1 MKRFKRMAALLMAVS
16 VVLSGCAGVELPED
30 AEETEAVELPPARPQ
45 DDFFRYINEEELAD
59 AEFGYGEM
67 AYRGGFKSKTIED
80 QVKEIISEVAS
91 GSGYET
97 GSEEYIIKRAYDL
110 FYAYDFENSGV
121 PAELDALFH
130 EIDEIST
137 IEEFMEMDA
146 RLDKDYFVGNVF
158 NIMTDSDYLSGGTTI
173 LSFTQYSG
181 IMDADFKTLEET
193 YGPLNS
199 LKDMGSLILQQM
211 GHEEEEA
218 DEIGTQFGYIAMD
231 IYNDTDMDVIKAT
244 MPHIYFSTMTRAEA
258 DALLT
263 NVDLDKYLKELGV
276 DPSIVDRMGIYD
288 PGQVAAINALI
299 TEDNL
304 EALKCWKMTALAEQ
318 YKRFIVY
325 GYDKLEQYRNI
336 DYKPKDELVLDEVMT
351 TFAQQTDPL
360 YIDRYYSQAM
370 DDALVSM
377 CDDIR
382 EGYRVLITN
391 ADWLSQSTRNG
402 LLKKLDNI
410 VYVTGADVERMDPS
424 VYRNIKGNDY
434 FEFWLSYKR
443 LYGQYLAEK
452 IGKPGDRKAVGM
464 YMQEFNACY
473 DPSLNNITITV
484 AIMNKPFFDL
494 TQDYYTNLGGLG
506 MVVAHEMGHAFDS
519 NCILFNQN
527 GIYDPSWIESSD
539 MDTLNARNEVA
550 QAYFE
555 NNFTVFGVYHVDGE
569 LTLGENYADLGAM
582 ECITSLA
589 RTQADREKLFTNFA
603 KIWCEKRAD
612 SSLLQQLEYD
622 VHSPAVIRVNAILST
637 VDAFYETYDV
647 KEGDGMYIAPEDRI
661 SRWH

>member
-45 DDFFRYINEEELAD
+45 DDFFRYINEKELAE
-59 AEFGYGEM
+59 AEFEYGAM
-67 AYRGGFKSKTIED
+67 SYTGGFKEKMVED
-80 QVKEIISEVAS
+80 QVKEIIAEVVS
-91 GSGYET
+91 GSGYEV

-110 FYAYDFENSGV
+110 FYAYDFENAGV

-130 EIDEIST
+130 EIDEISS
-137 IEEFMEMDA
+137 IEEFLEMDA
-146 RLDKDYFVGNVF
+146 RLDKDYFVP
-158 NIMTDSDYLSGGTTI
+158 NILNMAGDIDYLSAGTSI
-173 LSFTQYSG
+173 LSFSQYSG
-181 IMDADFKTLEET
+181 IMDADFETLEET

-231 IYNDTDMDVIKAT
+231 IYNDTDIDVIKEP
-244 MPHIYFSTMTRAEA
+244 MKHIYFSLLTPGEA
-258 DALLT
+258 QEIVT
-263 NVDLDKYLKELGV
+263 NVDLDKYLKDMGI
-276 DPSIVDRMGIYD
+276 DPKMVDRYGVYD
-288 PGQVAAINALI
+288 KGQLAAVNAVI
-299 TEDNL
+299 TEENL
-304 EALKCWKMTALAEQ
+304 EALKCWKMTALANQ

-336 DYKPKDELVLDEVMT
+336 DYKPKDELALDEVMM
-351 TFAQQTDPL
+351 TFYDQTDPL

-370 DDALVSM
+370 DDALISM

-410 VYVTGADVERMDPS
+410 VYVTGSNVERTDPS
-424 VYRNIKGNDY
+424 VYKNLKGNDY
-434 FEFWLSYKR
+434 FEFCLSYKAIQADIALGR
-443 LYGQYLAEK
+443 FGQ
-452 IGKPGDRKAVGM
+452 PGDRTRVGM
-464 YMQEFNACY
+464 PMQQFNACY

-506 MVVAHEMGHAFDS
+506 MVIAHEMGHAFDS

-527 GIYDPSWIESSD
+527 GIYDPSWIASED
-539 MDTLNARNEVA
+539 MDTLLARNEDA
-550 QAYFE
+550 KAYFE

-612 SSLLQQLEYD
+612 SALLNQLEYD
-622 VHSPAVIRVNAILST
+622 VHSPAVIRVNAMLST
-637 VDAFYETYDV
+637 IDAFYETYDV